1 MMDSIENDFTL
12 PITLFPTEILR
23 IILKNV
29 DWRSIINLRLIST
42 FFNNFIMQNLNYLPK
57 PKIRE
62 FKIKSLYVNN
72 DKIEVSLL
80 FNCEYYLYDVMDVC
94 ISIDDKNIPQIEDYF
109 KRMDFSRINFIEID
123 ITGKSMIFDIL
134 SRYLT
139 NHTVIGTIIID
150 IKRSPIFDSF
160 SNFIKNLKNISCL
173 HLKKVCFSH
182 QIIPHNYLLPMI
194 NTMEYLFIEECYCT
208 TFINPLMMN
217 KLFLNNTSLKNIAI
231 FSKCKTFQDD
241 LFKNIKDRHK
251 LSKYQKD
258 KNIDYVI
265 YLLSQNEDGNINEYL
280 ENLFPSTNFY
290 VNKWF
295 TSINFHSCFSTK
307 QCTVNEIQLNSLS

>member
-1 MMDSIENDFTL
+1 MDSIENDFTL
-12 PITLFPTEILR
+12 PITLLPTEILR

-29 DWRSIINLRLIST
+29 DWRSIINLRLTST
-42 FFNNFIMQNLNYLPK
+42 FFNNFIMQNLNYLPR
-57 PKIRE
+57 PRMRE
-62 FKIKSLYVNN
+62 FKIKSLYVDN

-80 FNCEYYLYDVMDVC
+80 FNCEYYLYDINDVC
-94 ISIDDKNIPQIEDYF
+94 ISIDDKRIPQIEDYF

-139 NHTVIGTIIID
+139 NHTAIGTIIID

-160 SNFIKNLKNISCL
+160 SNFIINLKNISCL

-194 NTMEYLFIEECYCT
+194 NTMEYLFIEECHCT
-208 TFINPLMMN
+208 TFINPSMIN
-217 KLFLNNTSLKNIAI
+217 KLFLNNKKLKNIAI

-241 LFKNIKDRHK
+241 LFKNIRDRQK

-265 YLLSQNEDGNINEYL
+265 YLLSQNEDGNINKYL
-280 ENLFPSTNFY
+280 ENLFPSTNIY
-290 VNKWF
+290 VYQWF
-295 TSINFHSCFSTK
+295 TSINFSSCFSTE
-307 QCTVNEIQLNSLS
+307 QCTVNEVQINSFS